1 MHPYKP
7 SKFLKAEFRIS
18 RQGVK
23 RRLFSNT
30 LKSFKHGL
38 MAYSASAQTL
48 QPVPNEKNRTE
59 QNIKRSIHP
68 IVNPTALSVLFKVRL
83 STIENHMG
91 ATEPSN
97 FIKLSLSHA
106 SPQSP
111 LRLSAFFNSSS
122 LSAVSFVR
130 L

>member
-59 QNIKRSIHP
+59 HKKIYSP
-68 IVNPTALSVLFKVRL
+68 SLSVLFKVRL